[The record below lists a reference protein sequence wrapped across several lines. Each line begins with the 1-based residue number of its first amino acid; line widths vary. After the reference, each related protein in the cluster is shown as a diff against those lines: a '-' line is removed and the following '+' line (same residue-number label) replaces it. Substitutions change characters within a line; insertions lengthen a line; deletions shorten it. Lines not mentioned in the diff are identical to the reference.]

1 MPDPSRKRPT
11 NQPGTE
17 PATAGDLIQ
26 SSRLRW
32 LHRLPLAALR
42 HATVSTV
49 PRFQGQGRPARPGNR
64 KGHIMIEAS
73 VSFAGNL
80 TDHPEVRSTKGA
92 ISRTVHLVAAN
103 RPDSCAA

>member
-49 PRFQGQGRPARPGNR
+49 PRSKGR
-64 KGHIMIEAS
+64 
-73 VSFAGNL
+73 
-80 TDHPEVRSTKGA
+80 
-92 ISRTVHLVAAN
+92 AN
-103 RPDSCAA
+103 RPVRRLRALHVCAGISAESCPVAAADVEEDAEAVVGQQLAGPTSRFTPSLG